1 MFIADVSFF
10 VKPDTMS
17 DIEAQRRATT
27 VYLADRRYDML
38 PSVLSAN
45 VCSLLS
51 GVDRYAMAVLWE
63 LDPDTFQV
71 FILFFKS

>member
-1 MFIADVSFF
+1 MC
-10 VKPDTMS
+10 
-17 DIEAQRRATT
+17 DIEASRRATT

-38 PSVLSAN
+38 PAVLSAN

-63 LDPDTFQV
+63 LDPETHQV
-71 FILFFKS
+71 NFST